1 MSIFNTPEW
10 DRKFEFLLDDI
21 QSGRCVVLIGPE
33 IVKIGDRTL
42 RDVMR
47 DHLQKEL
54 PNAIAYYYE
63 RDGFFLFSNKTE
75 YTKNDVQREVALFYK
90 NLEIGRDVP
99 EDLLL
104 QLIRL
109 PAQVFLSIN
118 PDAFLSEVAN
128 KYSIKHHFAF
138 FKHGGAGVEEVE
150 APTSSKPLIYNL
162 CGSLKDFKSL
172 VLDYDDLFSL
182 LKSLLGSPGIPPNL
196 ALPIRNAEHFLFIGF
211 DFDKWYSQ
219 LLLRILNAE
228 KGARKIAFDT
238 SEISENTST
247 FLVQQFGIEF
257 IQDEHRFF
265 QELIQRADSAGL
277 LRETSKALQGQEALQ
292 ILHLVQNGDLLAAL
306 NRLKNNPKSADDASG
321 LLSQYHILEK
331 GNAEK
336 TIRSEDYLIGTN
348 RIIQTI
354 QDRLKT
360 DF

>member
-10 DRKFEFLLDDI
+10 DRKFNNIFYDL
-21 QSGRCVVLIGPE
+21 QKSSCVVLIGPE
-33 IVKIGDRTL
+33 IVKSEGRPL
-42 RDVMR
+42 REVMR
-47 DHLQKEL
+47 EHLLKTN
-54 PNAIAYYYE
+54 PNDIEHYYE
-63 RDGFFLFSNKTE
+63 RDGFFLFSKENFSKS
-75 YTKNDVQREVALFYK
+75 DVQREVVRFYK
-90 NLEIGRDVP
+90 SLEIGREVP
-99 EDLLL
+99 EDMLL
-104 QLIRL
+104 QLARL
-109 PAQVFLSIN
+109 PAPVFLSIN

-128 KYSIKHHFAF
+128 KYNIKHHFAF

-150 APTSSKPLIYNL
+150 APTSGMPLFYNL
-162 CGSLKDFKSL
+162 CGSLKEDGSL
-172 VLDYDDLFSL
+172 VLDYDDLFGL
-182 LKSLLGSPGIPPNL
+182 LSSLLGSPGLPQNL
-196 ALPIRNAEHFLFIGF
+196 KFSLSNAKHFIFVGF

-219 LLLRILNAE
+219 LLLRLLSGGKKDI
-228 KGARKIAFDT
+228 RKFAVDA
-238 SEISENTST
+238 SHKNENTSM
-247 FLVQQFGIEF
+247 FLVKEFDIEF
-257 IQDEHRFF
+257 IKDEQSFL
-265 QELIQRADSAGL
+265 QELILRADRAGL
-277 LRETSKALQGQEALQ
+277 LRETSKALQGEEALQ